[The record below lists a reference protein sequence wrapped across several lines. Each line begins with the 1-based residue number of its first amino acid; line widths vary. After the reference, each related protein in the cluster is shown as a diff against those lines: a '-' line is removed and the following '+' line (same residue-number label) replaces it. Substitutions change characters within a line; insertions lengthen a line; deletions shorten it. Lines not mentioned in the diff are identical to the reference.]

1 MRIDWEL
8 ATVKPNRRQKIEGKY
23 LLDLRTKIHDL
34 EHELSQSNKE
44 IEQAKEKLT
53 ITEQSFNQL
62 TEKFIASEKNMDEI
76 ISDLKKKL
84 RMAETKFTE
93 KNDRV
98 DVSLDRIT
106 ELEQKI
112 LNKDNELMRVK
123 FNLEKTNKE
132 IEKLRNHFSQ
142 NSTGK
147 ESQIEELRS
156 DLETTRREVNLLKQ
170 ELEQSV
176 STKSLDVNRFKTELE
191 QRNNQIEQQNKQIE
205 INKKDL
211 DHTILTKDSIIAKL
225 EKDLEDKINQIEDL
239 NNNIN
244 ELYSQISNVKDTGLT
259 ITNVPNESSV
269 LKRIKELMDL
279 KGFVT
284 DKELEQ
290 LM

>member
-8 ATVKPNRRQKIEGKY
+8 ATIKPNRRQKVEGKF
-23 LLDLRTKIHDL
+23 LLDLRTKIYDL
-34 EHELSQSNKE
+34 EHELSQRNKE
-44 IEQAKEKLT
+44 IEQAKDKLT

-62 TEKFIASEKNMDEI
+62 TEKFIASEKNMNEI

-84 RMAETKFTE
+84 RMAETKVTE
-93 KNDRV
+93 KVERV
-98 DVSLDRIT
+98 DVSLDRIV

-112 LNKDNELMRVK
+112 VNKDNELMRVK
-123 FNLEKTNKE
+123 FNLEKAIKE
-132 IEKLRNHFSQ
+132 IEKIKSQFSQ
-142 NSTGK
+142 NSSGK
-147 ESQIEELRS
+147 ENQFEVLRS
-156 DLETTRREVNLLKQ
+156 DLESTKREVGILKQ
-170 ELEQSV
+170 ELEQAV
-176 STKSLDVNRFKTELE
+176 STKNLDIHRFKDELE
-191 QRNNQIEQQNKQIE
+191 QKNKQIE

-225 EKDLEDKINQIEDL
+225 EKDLEKKINQIEEL

-244 ELYSQISNVKDTGLT
+244 ELYSQMSNVKSFP
-259 ITNVPNESSV
+259 IPRENESDI

-290 LM
+290 IL

>member
-23 LLDLRTKIHDL
+23 LLDLRTKIYDL
-34 EHELSQSNKE
+34 EHELTQSNKE

-62 TEKFIASEKNMDEI
+62 TEKFITSEKNMNEV

-84 RMAETKFTE
+84 RMAEIKVTE
-93 KNDRV
+93 KVDRV

-112 LNKDNELMRVK
+112 VNKDNELMRVK

-132 IEKLRNHFSQ
+132 IENIKNHFSQ

-147 ESQIEELRS
+147 EGQIKDLRS
-156 DLETTRREVNLLKQ
+156 DLELTNREIEILKQ
-170 ELEQSV
+170 ELEQAV
-176 STKSLDVNRFKTELE
+176 STRNLNLNFKTE
-191 QRNNQIEQQNKQIE
+191 IEQKNKQIE

-225 EKDLEDKINQIEDL
+225 EKDLEEKINQIEEL
-239 NNNIN
+239 NNNIDS
-244 ELYSQISNVKDTGLT
+244 LYSQISNVNEPRLNL
-259 ITNVPNESSV
+259 TNVTNESD
-269 LKRIKELMDL
+269 LMKRIKELMDL
-279 KGFVT
+279 KGFIT

-290 LM
+290 LQL